1 MPILQGS
8 TLEALWERAEH
19 AYTESRYAEAARLY
33 AQLSRL
39 LPPESPDWYTCQL
52 HRAHCLRLAG
62 SFRRALQLYRTL
74 SQCTPGEGT
83 ATDALVGQALAL
95 RALGQLQPARQLL
108 EEALQT
114 YRQQH
119 DTEGVLHTLWA
130 LGTTLR
136 FAGDFRTASAYL
148 KEALRLQRDSKLS
161 SPTYILCALGGLSRM
176 QGAPQR
182 SLSYYRRAHAW
193 ALRHEDTF
201 AIAYSACGIANAYRL
216 LGNWG
221 TAHHYFDIARLHYEA
236 IGDRVSYAYTLW
248 GEAMAYLL
256 QRRLDLAEARCAA
269 AETLFR
275 QTEDRRGILHLALV
289 RLQVEALDPARP
301 GERLYH
307 TLRQSLHWSRRYGY
321 RFEELHF
328 RLLGN
333 VLGLL
338 TEPLSSLRR
347 AYRQCGS
354 LWLQRLRTIQL
365 PLNFP

>member
-136 FAGDFRTASAYL
+136 
-148 KEALRLQRDSKLS
+148 LS
-161 SPTYILCALGGLSRM
+161 LI
-176 QGAPQR
+176 
-182 SLSYYRRAHAW
+182 H
-193 ALRHEDTF
+193 
-201 AIAYSACGIANAYRL
+201 I
-216 LGNWG
+216 
-221 TAHHYFDIARLHYEA
+221 
-236 IGDRVSYAYTLW
+236 
-248 GEAMAYLL
+248 
-256 QRRLDLAEARCAA
+256 
-269 AETLFR
+269 
-275 QTEDRRGILHLALV
+275 
-289 RLQVEALDPARP
+289 
-301 GERLYH
+301 
-307 TLRQSLHWSRRYGY
+307 
-321 RFEELHF
+321 
-328 RLLGN
+328 
-333 VLGLL
+333 
-338 TEPLSSLRR
+338 
-347 AYRQCGS
+347 
-354 LWLQRLRTIQL
+354 
-365 PLNFP
+365 